1 MQNSCLVFLKKNGRM
16 LHSCGVVAEYLKNRI
31 QGSAV
36 KQILVIDD
44 DIMTLEVLRKMLEA
58 EGYSVITALDGQK
71 GIEAFHSAAV
81 DLVITDL
88 VMPVKDGLRTIMELR
103 KENQRLP
110 IIAISAGGTIAKER
124 YLTAAQYL
132 GDITAIPK
140 PLKRK
145 QIVDTV
151 KQLLRRDEP
160 RDVLEI

>member
-1 MQNSCLVFLKKNGRM
+1 
-16 LHSCGVVAEYLKNRI
+16 
-31 QGSAV
+31 V

-44 DIMTLEVLRKMLEA
+44 DIMTLEVLRKILEA
-58 EGYSVITALDGQK
+58 EGYQVITALDGQK
-71 GIEAFHSAAV
+71 GIDAYHCASI

-103 KENQRLP
+103 KENQHLP

-151 KQLLRRDEP
+151 RQLLHRDEP
-160 RDVLEI
+160 PPDVLEI